1 MHITLRANE
10 KIFIN
15 GAVLKVDRKTSIELM
30 NDAVFLLE
38 AHVIHER
45 GATTPLRQLYYIVQ
59 LMLMEPGERAENK
72 SMFQQ
77 QIAAMQAVYTEPA
90 ILDGLVKIGAMVVK
104 TRHFEALKVIRS
116 LLPVEDR
123 LTGRDVESSSRL
135 GTSGG
140 GQSSRLRS
148 VAVPLA
154 QAC

>member
-45 GATTPLRQLYYIVQ
+45 DATTPLRQLYYIVQ

-135 GTSGG
+135 GAPGER
-140 GQSSRLRS
+140 QSSRFRS
-148 VAVPLA
+148 VTVPLA

>member
-45 GATTPLRQLYYIVQ
+45 DATTPLRQLYYIVQ
-59 LMLMEPGERAENK
+59 LMLMEPGERSENK
-72 SMFQQ
+72 AMFQQ
-77 QIAAMQAVYTEPA
+77 QIAAMQAVYIEPA
-90 ILDGLVKIGAMVVK
+90 ILEGLVKVGAMVSK
-104 TRHFEALKVIRS
+104 ARHFEALKMIRS

-123 LTGRDVESSSRL
+123 LTGRDAGSPTRL
-135 GTSGG
+135 GASPQ
-140 GQSSRLRS
+140 GQGSRLRPP
-148 VAVPLA
+148 AVTLA

>member
-45 GATTPLRQLYYIVQ
+45 DATTPLRQLYYIIQ

-72 SMFQQ
+72 AMFQQ
-77 QIAAMQAVYTEPA
+77 HVAAMQAVYTDAA
-90 ILDGLVKIGAMVVK
+90 ILDGLAKVAAMVAK
-104 TRHFEALKVIRS
+104 TRHFEALKVIRA

-123 LTGRDVESSSRL
+123 LTGRD
-135 GTSGG
+135 GG
-140 GQSSRLRS
+140 CSPKLVAPAQGPGARLRS
-148 VAVPLA
+148 AAVPLA

>member
-45 GATTPLRQLYYIVQ
+45 DATTPLRQLYYIVQ

>member
-45 GATTPLRQLYYIVQ
+45 DATTPLRQLYYIVQ
-59 LMLMEPGERAENK
+59 LMLMEPGERPENK
-72 SMFQQ
+72 AMFQQ

-123 LTGRDVESSSRL
+123 LTGRDVQNPSRL
-135 GTSGG
+135 GASGE

-148 VAVPLA
+148 VPAPLA

>member
-45 GATTPLRQLYYIVQ
+45 DATTPLRQLYYIVQ

-72 SMFQQ
+72 AMFQQ
-77 QIAAMQAVYTEPA
+77 QIAAMQAVYTDPA
-90 ILDGLVKIGAMVVK
+90 IQDGLLKIGAMVLK

-123 LTGRDVESSSRL
+123 LTGRDVEAPTRL
-135 GTSGG
+135 GASAQ
-140 GQSSRLRS
+140 GQGSRLRS
-148 VAVPLA
+148 TAVPLA